1 MVPSRQ
7 GGAEAPRPTGGSP
20 WPSIVHASGS
30 AATRE
35 PRRYA
40 RRRGSWPPRGLSGP
54 ADSRPPR
61 GGRRA
66 RRGGPCATRPG
77 RGGRPGQGVP
87 ERAGG
92 CASRTGRRATWPASA
107 RRRASARVRPC
118 ADTACRGTGARRPA
132 GPRGAGAGTSGT
144 GRAPSDWAMLGC
156 GDCLAALSAAESAE
170 VACDG
175 PGAKA
180 EGVARASDPGPPVD
194 TPVRARDRVPPRPRA
209 LGELERREPEAGPH
223 PGERLRARAQA
234 SHRGCLGPRAGQP
247 GVPQGGRNAGVPR
260 DLRARAGLLGKA
272 PRTSQGAGLPRPG
285 TPRGQHRHGRRDGA
299 HAASRRQGRAGGRR
313 AGRGEVRAA
322 RAAVSA
328 DMGLRAGTSVSQR
341 SFGTQ
346 VRICH
351 RRLTR
356 NFREAGHC
364 LLTVFGSY
372 EGHC

>member
-1 MVPSRQ
+1 
-7 GGAEAPRPTGGSP
+7 
-20 WPSIVHASGS
+20 
-30 AATRE
+30 
-35 PRRYA
+35 
-40 RRRGSWPPRGLSGP
+40 
-54 ADSRPPR
+54 
-61 GGRRA
+61 
-66 RRGGPCATRPG
+66 
-77 RGGRPGQGVP
+77 
-87 ERAGG
+87 
-92 CASRTGRRATWPASA
+92 
-107 RRRASARVRPC
+107 
-118 ADTACRGTGARRPA
+118 
-132 GPRGAGAGTSGT
+132 
-144 GRAPSDWAMLGC
+144 MLGC

-194 TPVRARDRVPPRPRA
+194 TPVRARGRVPPRPRA
-209 LGELERREPEAGPH
+209 LGGPGRREPEAGPH

-247 GVPQGGRNAGVPR
+247 GVPQEGRDAGAPR
-260 DLRARAGLLGKA
+260 DPRARAGLLGKA

-285 TPRGQHRHGRRDGA
+285 APRGQHRHGRRDGA
-299 HAASRRQGRAGGRR
+299 HAAPRRQGRAGGRR

-341 SFGTQ
+341 SSGTQ

-351 RRLTR
+351 RRLTK
-356 NFREAGHC
+356 NFREDGHC